1 MELSS
6 VIVVPICGH
15 LPHDTEG
22 KLLRMGHDAT
32 GRAPGAREDL
42 KFKV

>member
-1 MELSS
+1 MPQMSS

-32 GRAPGAREDL
+32 GKVVAAPGYEP
-42 KFKV
+42 